1 MHHVDGF
8 GLLSGS
14 QAGELF
20 KYGDERAGLQERVA
34 GGILQV
40 LLDLG
45 GGRATLRGGAFGNGR
60 GPGLAPAGG
69 LRGLR
74 GERERGCGQAE
85 CGDRARTASHRQYQ
99 SSVCAGVLSWGGTG
113 NVR

>member
-8 GLLSGS
+8 GLLSGA

-20 KYGDERAGLQERVA
+20 KHGDERAGLQERVA

-45 GGRATLRGGAFGNGR
+45 GGRATLGG
-60 GPGLAPAGG
+60 GG
-69 LRGLR
+69 FW
-74 GERERGCGQAE
+74 E
-85 CGDRARTASHRQYQ
+85 RARAGA
-99 SSVCAGVLSWGGTG
+99 CACG
-113 NVR
+113 